1 MPSPRL
7 IHGAGTAQDNRSV
20 TLTYQMDARHR
31 RRLLVAEGV
40 SWIFGLVGLMA
51 WGAFHILA
59 ATSTQYDLDRF
70 AALQAVALHAGKP
83 DQSLWSRDRVSAW
96 RKATSESSPAPL
108 AVIRI
113 PRIRLEAP
121 VLPGTDDR
129 TLDRGVGH
137 IEDTAE
143 PGTDGNS
150 GLAGHRDGFFRGL
163 KDISTGDAIELETLH
178 GTEIYR
184 VERTWVVD
192 PEDISVLDPTSTRT
206 LTLVTCYPFYYVGA
220 APRRFIVRAVLAGSL
235 GLRN

>member
-1 MPSPRL
+1 
-7 IHGAGTAQDNRSV
+7 
-20 TLTYQMDARHR
+20 MDARHR

-70 AALQAVALHAGKP
+70 AALQAVALHAGMP

-220 APRRFIVRAVLAGSL
+220 APRRFIVRAVLPRALAGLSS
-235 GLRN
+235 